1 MAHLNLVMVHPFSDG
16 NGRMARALQTLVL
29 AREQIVAPVFSSIE
43 EYLGRNTQDYYN
55 VLADVGQGSWNPEND
70 ARPWVRFCL
79 TAHYRQARTHLRRVK
94 EVEDLWIAC
103 HDLTHQHGLPE
114 RARAGLM
121 EAAYGLRLR
130 NARYRSLSTRDL
142 KAMVEAN
149 LIDPIGE
156 RPPRETEDP
165 FAQASQQLQ
174 LEV

>member
-1 MAHLNLVMVHPFSDG
+1 
-16 NGRMARALQTLVL
+16 
-29 AREQIVAPVFSSIE
+29 
-43 EYLGRNTQDYYN
+43 
-55 VLADVGQGSWNPEND
+55 
-70 ARPWVRFCL
+70 
-79 TAHYRQARTHLRRVK
+79 VK

-130 NARYRSLSTRDL
+130 NARYRSIVESAEDEEISELTSTRDL

-156 RPPRETEDP
+156 RRPPRETEDP